1 MENIENTSEVT
12 TEEQAPKHVVTAQTK
27 RWLEIMIS
35 DHWMTFSGYTP
46 ETLDQFYAKLG
57 RLVAMMSGNIPFEG
71 KPAYQTLPPLK
82 EKVGAKEYLC
92 FFFAKNEHLR
102 HAKGALRQNL
112 QLIHDAH
119 GMHFS
124 ETTLRFSVN
133 HLTET
138 AALRCFENNRDIFT
152 ALTIVKS
159 RGKNPEIVNF
169 GTVEEDTQ
177 VSSEDVEEQAPEI
190 TSETSEIE

>member
-1 MENIENTSEVT
+1 MENNTPEMT
-12 TEEQAPKHVVTAQTK
+12 TVEEQAPKHIVTPQQK

-35 DHWMTFSGYTP
+35 DHWMTFKGTP
-46 ETLDQFYAKLG
+46 ENEIDQFYAKLG
-57 RLVAMMSGNIPFEG
+57 RLVAMMSGMLPFEG
-71 KPAYQTLPPLK
+71 KPSYQALPPLK
-82 EKVGAKEYLC
+82 EKAGAKEFLC

-112 QLIHDAH
+112 GLIHDAH
-119 GMHFS
+119 GMHYS
-124 ETTLRFSVN
+124 DTTLRFSVN

-138 AALRCFENNRDIFT
+138 AAIRCFEANRNIFT

-169 GTVEEDTQ
+169 GTIEEDIPA
-177 VSSEDVEEQAPEI
+177 SSQEVEEQAPEI
-190 TSETSEIE
+190 TPETPVVE